1 MRLDWYEARVVI
13 RNAERPLWKE
23 LAKIGAMK
31 ATMKRLSILS
41 ILLVATAA
49 AFAEPSDSP
58 TTSATSATTP
68 PPTASELHA
77 AQCVAA
83 LEVSTEGLAARV
95 KAGQDDAR
103 GPLQTRLEAGT
114 AFVGDAY
121 LKGTRDQG
129 RAKGLANKALEDQK
143 SLSATEL
150 AARQDACAD
159 EGQKL
164 MAASNGFE
172 RAIVRQMAKKRMAK
186 LLAG

>member
-1 MRLDWYEARVVI
+1 MKPPYTLIV
-13 RNAERPLWKE
+13 LL
-23 LAKIGAMK
+23 LA
-31 ATMKRLSILS
+31 
-41 ILLVATAA
+41 ATAA
-49 AFAEPSDSP
+49 SAEPSPS
-58 TTSATSATTP
+58 TGASATTAP
-68 PPTASELHA
+68 ASASELHA

-83 LEVSTEGLAARV
+83 LEVSTESLAAQV

-103 GPLQTRLEAGT
+103 GPLQSRLEAGT

-121 LKGTRDQG
+121 LKGTRDEA
-129 RAKGLANKALEDQK
+129 RAKGLANKALEEQK

-150 AARQDACAD
+150 AARQEACAD

-172 RAIVRQMAKKRMAK
+172 RAIVRQLAKKRMAK